1 MPCRFKSGFGYQ
13 YLLKGVKVDKNLSQN
28 EQNDFVSLLQFFKIL
43 NKYKTYIF
51 VITFLFSIMSV
62 FYSLSLPNKFSSEIS
77 LKVML
82 NQDSEESRSYG
93 GISSLIG
100 LSNSS
105 NNDAEML
112 KSMIL
117 SKSFAKNLI
126 THEGV
131 LESIIATKSY
141 DKKSRSLIYDDE
153 VYDHEKKK
161 WVRDVNYPFSKIP
174 SYLELHNAYIDFLK
188 VNINELSGLMEI
200 SFTHISPEFANY
212 FVNLVV
218 NEANLLMKNK
228 HEKESEKA
236 LEYLN
241 KELIKSTKLE
251 VKKAIGSI
259 VETQLKKQMIIK
271 ISDEYALNTVNASFI
286 PELKSSPNRA
296 FICILGTFI
305 GFIMSIFFIMIYE
318 FFITNKYRS

>member
-1 MPCRFKSGFGYQ
+1 MDKS
-13 YLLKGVKVDKNLSQN
+13 LPQN

-43 NKYKTYIF
+43 NKHKIYIF
-51 VITFLFSIMSV
+51 VGTLLFSIMSV
-62 FYSLSLPNKFSSEIS
+62 FYSLSLPNKFSSEAS

-82 NQDSEESRSYG
+82 NQDSQESRSYG

-126 THEGV
+126 THAGV

-141 DKKSRSLIYDDE
+141 DNKSRSLIYDDE
-153 VYDHEKKK
+153 IYDHEKKQ
-161 WVRDVNYPFSKIP
+161 WVRDVSYPFSKIP

-200 SFTHISPEFANY
+200 SFTHISPEFAHY

-218 NEANLLMKNK
+218 TEANLLMKNK
-228 HEKESEKA
+228 HEKESDKA

-241 KELIKSTKLE
+241 KELAKSTKLE

-259 VETQLKKQMIIK
+259 VETQLKKQMVIK

-305 GFIMSIFFIMIYE
+305 GFIMSIFSIMIYE
-318 FFITNKYRS
+318 FYISNKYR